1 MEETHDEPR
10 DAEPMEVQVPQDEDV
25 VNSSSQ
31 SSSHGSRATRSHR
44 RESFGS
50 VSACGG
56 SFVAYKKAEP
66 NPSSFLRELP
76 KPGMRRTR
84 SSKRTSQSPQD
95 EEKQAKEPAVK
106 VPKPNLLAP
115 SASPAAA
122 AAPSSI
128 MGTASRGPK
137 VVKSASQ
144 APLVKKLPSRA
155 VAKKPIVVT
164 VPTQTQ
170 SPKVVSSRWTIE
182 EDALLKHLVKKHGK
196 PQRWSDFE
204 NAFLLK
210 GFRFRGTGAISHRW
224 SRLMK
229 K

>member
-1 MEETHDEPR
+1 
-10 DAEPMEVQVPQDEDV
+10 
-25 VNSSSQ
+25 
-31 SSSHGSRATRSHR
+31 
-44 RESFGS
+44 
-50 VSACGG
+50 
-56 SFVAYKKAEP
+56 
-66 NPSSFLRELP
+66 
-76 KPGMRRTR
+76 
-84 SSKRTSQSPQD
+84 
-95 EEKQAKEPAVK
+95 
-106 VPKPNLLAP
+106 
-115 SASPAAA
+115 
-122 AAPSSI
+122 
-128 MGTASRGPK
+128 
-137 VVKSASQ
+137 
-144 APLVKKLPSRA
+144 

-196 PQRWSDFE
+196 SQRWSDFE